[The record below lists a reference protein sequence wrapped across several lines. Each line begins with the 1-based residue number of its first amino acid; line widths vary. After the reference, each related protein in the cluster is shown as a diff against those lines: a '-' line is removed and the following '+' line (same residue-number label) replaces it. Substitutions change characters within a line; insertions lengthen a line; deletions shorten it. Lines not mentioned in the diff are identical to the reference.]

1 MEKQI
6 IRLDIDLISEEL
18 YKLII
23 AEFRTQHPYLNESIN
38 LVEWEVTAEV
48 EQLDL
53 SENLVNIF

>member
-6 IRLDIDLISEEL
+6 IRLDIDLISEDL

-53 SENLVNIF
+53 SENLINLF

>member
-6 IRLDIDLISEEL
+6 IRLDIDLISEDL

-23 AEFRTQHPYLNESIN
+23 AEFKTQHPYLNDSIN
-38 LVEWEVTAEV
+38 LVEWEITAEV

-53 SENLVNIF
+53 SDNLVNLL

>member
-1 MEKQI
+1 MEKI
-6 IRLDIDLISEEL
+6 HIRLDIDLISEEL

>member
-1 MEKQI
+1 MEKI
-6 IRLDIDLISEEL
+6 HIRLDIDLISEEL

-23 AEFRTQHPYLNESIN
+23 AEFKNQHPYLNDSIN
-38 LVEWEVTAEV
+38 LVEWEITAEV

>member
-1 MEKQI
+1 MEKI
-6 IRLDIDLISEEL
+6 KIRLDIDLISEDL

-23 AEFRTQHPYLNESIN
+23 AEFKTQHPYLNDSIN
-38 LVEWEVTAEV
+38 LVEWEITAEV